1 MTSHAVLVQNTQNR
15 RFSLA
20 YGAHIISSYAIQL
33 TRQNKKIWFLFLP
46 SARRKI
52 CHYLLVHR
60 AAPPSEKVLR
70 VPMPASSLQ
79 MSTHND
85 RHKTLNYGRSFQG
98 WSLCKWK
105 RFAVE
110 WKAQYASLQGQ
121 RSAFQLFL
129 GEGAFMAIPSWWAWH
144 VHGVIFAKKRKQH
157 CSIAVFAGYRSIL
170 VTSTKHA

>member
-60 AAPPSEKVLR
+60 AAPPPLKKCCGCPCLPVLYRCPHTTTDTKRSTMVEVFKVEVYANENVLLWSGKR
-70 VPMPASSLQ
+70 NTLPCRGSAQRFSSFW
-79 MSTHND
+79 
-85 RHKTLNYGRSFQG
+85 GR
-98 WSLCKWK
+98 
-105 RFAVE
+105 E
-110 WKAQYASLQGQ
+110 
-121 RSAFQLFL
+121 
-129 GEGAFMAIPSWWAWH
+129 PSWQSPH
-144 VHGVIFAKKRKQH
+144 DEHGMYMV
-157 CSIAVFAGYRSIL
+157 
-170 VTSTKHA
+170 